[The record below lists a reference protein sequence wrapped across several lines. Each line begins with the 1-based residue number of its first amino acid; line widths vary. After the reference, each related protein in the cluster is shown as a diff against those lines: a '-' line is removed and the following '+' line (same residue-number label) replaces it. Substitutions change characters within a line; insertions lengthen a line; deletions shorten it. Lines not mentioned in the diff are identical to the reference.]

1 MPLTLSMAISADD
14 VELPPEAFDLSIY
27 HGSLKKG
34 DHENG
39 KNCWSIPDSNGFRV
53 RSKRFLLDRSKVS
66 VSPNICHLYLFDCFH
81 DRSDVRISHLS
92 RVFEHLEDFGP
103 SLEGLHPTS

>member
-1 MPLTLSMAISADD
+1 MAISADD
-14 VELPPEAFDLSIY
+14 MEPPPEAFDLSIY
-27 HGSLKKG
+27 HGSLNKG

-66 VSPNICHLYLFDCFH
+66 LSLSDICHVNLFDCSFMKA
-81 DRSDVRISHLS
+81 V
-92 RVFEHLEDFGP
+92 
-103 SLEGLHPTS
+103 T

>member
-1 MPLTLSMAISADD
+1 MVISADD
-14 VELPPEAFDLSIY
+14 MEPPPEAFDLSIY
-27 HGSLKKG
+27 HGSLNKG

-66 VSPNICHLYLFDCFH
+66 LLFLTSAIYICL
-81 DRSDVRISHLS
+81 IA
-92 RVFEHLEDFGP
+92 P
-103 SLEGLHPTS
+103 S

>member
-1 MPLTLSMAISADD
+1 MAISADD
-14 VELPPEAFDLSIY
+14 MEPPPEAFDLSIY
-27 HGSLKKG
+27 HGSLNKG

-66 VSPNICHLYLFDCFH
+66 LSLPNICHLYLFDCSFMKA
-81 DRSDVRISHLS
+81 V
-92 RVFEHLEDFGP
+92 
-103 SLEGLHPTS
+103 T